1 MPPRLAPGS
10 YEDWMERAR
19 ASLALAKAR
28 KAEGILLEDLCYQAQ
43 QAGEKALKAFYLKR
57 GAAFPFVHSLDQLLA
72 GLEDL
77 GLDIPE
83 AIDQATILTRYA
95 VETRYPGPYEAVTEE
110 EYQEAIRLA
119 ETILAWVE
127 TTP

>member
-1 MPPRLAPGS
+1 MPPRRAPGS

-19 ASLALAKAR
+19 ASLALAR
-28 KAEGILLEDLCYQAQ
+28 GRELEGVYLEDLCYQAQ
-43 QAGEKALKAFYLKR
+43 QAAEKALKACYLKR
-57 GAAFPFVHSLDQLLA
+57 VTAFPFVHSLDQLLS

-83 AIDQATILTRYA
+83 AVDQATILTRYA
-95 VETRYPGPYEAVTEE
+95 VETRYPGPYEAVSEE
-110 EYQEAIRLA
+110 EYREAIHSA